1 MSADSI
7 LYEVISPAWKQEGDK
22 VLKVTS
28 GPASF
33 INKVTR
39 GNMQRFDL
47 DLDGDGSP
55 DKIEC
60 IFTVS
65 VVDEAT
71 GDVVLVGQSP
81 VTVTVKDDLY
91 LENVQDEQTELP
103 EFMSGILTNGI
114 FSALRKEK
122 ALTAMLMF

>member
-1 MSADSI
+1 MSIDSI
-7 LYEVISPAWKQEGDK
+7 LYEVISPEWKQEGDK
-22 VLKVTS
+22 ILKVTS
-28 GPASF
+28 GPVSF
-33 INKVTR
+33 IDKVVK

-60 IFTVS
+60 LFTVS

-71 GDVVLVGQSP
+71 GELVLVGQTP
-81 VTVTVKDDLY
+81 TTVTVKDDLY
-91 LENVQDEQTELP
+91 LENVQDEQVEIP

-122 ALTAMLMF
+122 TLTAMLMF